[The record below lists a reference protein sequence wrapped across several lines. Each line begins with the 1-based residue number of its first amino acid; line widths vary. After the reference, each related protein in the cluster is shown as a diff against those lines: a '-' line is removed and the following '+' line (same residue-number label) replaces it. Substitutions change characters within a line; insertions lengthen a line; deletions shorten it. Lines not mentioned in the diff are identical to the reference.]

1 MAKCLIWGT
10 SAQHMPRLGDFEHLN
25 SRRAGGEYKVPGS
38 HLDAVRS
45 LTEPE
50 KKRLTTWIVS
60 QHGAGIAVPEINDTV
75 LDHIKRGR
83 DMPFSERVDRA
94 LLFLGT
100 RTKVGGTMAVDGA
113 SSQSREALKEYFS
126 AFTETADA
134 GEIQSLLKMLEADA
148 DSDEAGHAFQSEA
161 GHLFRSE
168 AGRGSDLMSAT
179 LGRAAAGRWDDVF
192 LWLLG
197 QADGSSMRR
206 LRMLSPAR
214 SIR

>member
-1 MAKCLIWGT
+1 
-10 SAQHMPRLGDFEHLN
+10 MPRLGDFEHLN

-60 QHGAGIAVPEINDTV
+60 QHRAGIAVPEINDSV

-100 RTKVGGTMAVDGA
+100 RTKVGGTMAVDIA
-113 SSQSREALKEYFS
+113 SSQ
-126 AFTETADA
+126 
-134 GEIQSLLKMLEADA
+134 
-148 DSDEAGHAFQSEA
+148 
-161 GHLFRSE
+161 
-168 AGRGSDLMSAT
+168 
-179 LGRAAAGRWDDVF
+179 AAK
-192 LWLLG
+192 L
-197 QADGSSMRR
+197 SMTF
-206 LRMLSPAR
+206 
-214 SIR
+214 